1 MPPSKTHLDSPYTPQ
16 QMKKV
21 LEDALSPANM
31 PNSPL
36 AYKTPTPTKDFESG
50 YCSETSSEYDED
62 VTYSKSPARFH
73 AYGDAE
79 TGLRATST
87 ENTSLLTLHPPRT
100 PVLGPLSTPVRPLD
114 TPSPSRDKHA
124 LPARSFEVEAP
135 FLQAMVGLLERQA
148 NILPEHVLTKSDIRR
163 IVRKEIDKDKKE
175 LGIERTESMTM
186 SNSFRSRHVV
196 GMVVGVAGWVVVQ
209 RAFVRHPEEMVWYL
223 DGAWKGGLVGL
234 AGGFVVKMVLWGLDY
249 LRRE

>member
-31 PNSPL
+31 PKSPL
-36 AYKTPTPTKDFESG
+36 AHKTSTPTKDFESG
-50 YCSETSSEYDED
+50 YCSETSSEPDED

-73 AYGDAE
+73 AYGNAE
-79 TGLRATST
+79 TRLRTKST
-87 ENTSLLTLHPPRT
+87 ENTPLLTFYPPHT
-100 PVLGPLSTPVRPLD
+100 PVLDPLSTPVRPLD
-114 TPSPSRDKHA
+114 TPSPSHNKHT

-175 LGIERTESMTM
+175 SELERTRRMTM
-186 SNSFRSRHVV
+186 SSSFKVRHAV
-196 GMVVGVAGWVVVQ
+196 GMVVSVAGWVVFQ

-223 DGAWKGGLVGL
+223 YGAWKGGLVGL
-234 AGGFVVKMVLWGLDY
+234 AGGLVVKIVLWGLDC
-249 LRRE
+249 LRRG